1 MALSF
6 SLRKVGLIAATAV
19 TLGVGAM
26 AGATSASAWP
36 YGPYGPRPYWGP
48 RPGPVFFG
56 GPPPY
61 YGPPPFYGP
70 RCVVRARWVPGPWG
84 WHKVARRICY

>member
-1 MALSF
+1 MAF
-6 SLRKVGLIAATAV
+6 SLPLRKIGLIAATAV

-26 AGATSASAWP
+26 ASATTASALP
-36 YGPYGPRPYWGP
+36 YGPYGPRHYWGP

-56 GPPPY
+56 GPAY
-61 YGPPPFYGP
+61 YGAGPYYGP

-84 WHKVARRICY
+84 WHRAARRVCY